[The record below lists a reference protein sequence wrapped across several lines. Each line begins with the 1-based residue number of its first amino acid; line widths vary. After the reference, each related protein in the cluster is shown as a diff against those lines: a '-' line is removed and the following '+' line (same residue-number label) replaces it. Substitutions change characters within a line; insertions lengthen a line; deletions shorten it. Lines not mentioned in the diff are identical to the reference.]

1 MTDVEKARAVLAA
14 ATPGALRAVDD
25 GISAWLADRWRDDGT
40 IEIEDARAICLAHAL
55 AGPALALLE
64 AAEAHREAATMNL
77 GPCTIPYHNGEPCY
91 ECHIAGEQARAEH
104 EAEARVTAALDS
116 MRAALREAVG
126 T

>member
-1 MTDVEKARAVLAA
+1 MTDDVTKARAVLAA
-14 ATPGALRAVDD
+14 AEPAVRRVS
-25 GISAWLADRWRDDGT
+25 ILHA
-40 IEIEDARAICLAHAL
+40 AL
-55 AGPALALLE
+55 AGPALELLE
-64 AAEAHREAATMNL
+64 AAGEFYEATTMNL